1 MQLTK
6 IIQMAKTKEQILNE
20 QRTFEEIMQMPSR
33 LKLDTLNSLN
43 NILQVTIPSNDSIL
57 SENQKWIS
65 IWNDEEM
72 EILKHKVLTIIRDI

>member
-1 MQLTK
+1 
-6 IIQMAKTKEQILNE
+6 MAKTKEQILNE
-20 QRTFEEIMQMPSR
+20 QRTFEEIKQMPLR

-43 NILQVTIPSNDSIL
+43 TILQVTIPSNDSIL